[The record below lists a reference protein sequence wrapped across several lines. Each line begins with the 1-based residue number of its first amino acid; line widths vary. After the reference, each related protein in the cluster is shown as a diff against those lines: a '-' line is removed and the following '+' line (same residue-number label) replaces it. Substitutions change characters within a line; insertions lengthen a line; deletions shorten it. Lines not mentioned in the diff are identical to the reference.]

1 MLGQIENRD
10 EELQLQR
17 EHLEEEVVRRTAE
30 LQTMN
35 LQFARAKDAA
45 EAASLAKSEFLA
57 NMSHEI
63 RTPIN
68 GIMGM
73 TELALDTDLNQEQR
87 DYLVLVKSSGESLLS
102 VINDILDFSKVES
115 GKLDLEA
122 IEFDLPECVADTIK
136 SLAWRARQKGL
147 TLTCHMASGVP
158 AVIVG
163 DPGRLRQILVNLIGN
178 AVKFTAQGGVQVS
191 IDGALQPDGR
201 VKLHFQVKDTGI
213 GVPADKHELLFHPF
227 TQADSST
234 TRKYGGTGLGLAITA
249 HLIALKGGNIWLE
262 SEEGKGSTFH
272 FTATFTPG
280 IAKTALPSAPTVAT
294 RGPVSESFRPLR
306 ILVAEDNAVNQ
317 AVIMRVLQ
325 KMGHSTALAHTGK
338 EALALAASEKF
349 DVAFMDVQMPE
360 MDGLAATAAI
370 REKEK
375 ATGAH
380 LPIIAM
386 TAHAMKGD
394 RERCLQAGMDG
405 YVSKPLRFSDV
416 EEVLANV
423 DHAPLVVTQ
432 ILPNPSTWS
441 KANAL
446 HRVGGDEE
454 LLQELCKIYLEESPK
469 VLEKLRQSVTDG
481 NAKDVKFLAHSMKG
495 ELSYLGAEKASQA
508 ARDLEK
514 MGNDND
520 LSKAAAVFAILERE
534 VLELQSALKSISGAH
549 P

>member
-1 MLGQIENRD
+1 
-10 EELQLQR
+10 
-17 EHLEEEVVRRTAE
+17 
-30 LQTMN
+30 
-35 LQFARAKDAA
+35 
-45 EAASLAKSEFLA
+45 
-57 NMSHEI
+57 
-63 RTPIN
+63 
-68 GIMGM
+68 
-73 TELALDTDLNQEQR
+73 
-87 DYLVLVKSSGESLLS
+87 
-102 VINDILDFSKVES
+102 
-115 GKLDLEA
+115 
-122 IEFDLPECVADTIK
+122 
-136 SLAWRARQKGL
+136 
-147 TLTCHMASGVP
+147 
-158 AVIVG
+158 
-163 DPGRLRQILVNLIGN
+163 
-178 AVKFTAQGGVQVS
+178 
-191 IDGALQPDGR
+191 
-201 VKLHFQVKDTGI
+201 
-213 GVPADKHELLFHPF
+213 
-227 TQADSST
+227 
-234 TRKYGGTGLGLAITA
+234 
-249 HLIALKGGNIWLE
+249 
-262 SEEGKGSTFH
+262 
-272 FTATFTPG
+272 
-280 IAKTALPSAPTVAT
+280 
-294 RGPVSESFRPLR
+294 
-306 ILVAEDNAVNQ
+306 
-317 AVIMRVLQ
+317 

-432 ILPNPSTWS
+432 TLPNPSTWS

-534 VLELQSALKSISGAH
+534 VLELQSALKSMSGAH